1 MAGETLDTKAMA
13 AQIPLFVSIDEE
25 VDNFFKKVKEK
36 NVKLECLQDLERL
49 DVMLED
55 FFKSIR
61 GILEKSPFSKED
73 RLFLSAKLSL
83 DMYGKISEEYNMD
96 IESVP
101 QYLGRTH
108 KERFDQ
114 AENILTSMMG

>member
-49 DVMLED
+49 DVILEG
-55 FFKSIR
+55 FFKTIR
-61 GILEKSPFSKED
+61 GILDKSPFSKED
-73 RLFLSAKLSL
+73 KLFLSAKLSL
-83 DMYGKISEEYNMD
+83 DMYGKISEEYNMN

-114 AENILTSMMG
+114 AANILTSMMG